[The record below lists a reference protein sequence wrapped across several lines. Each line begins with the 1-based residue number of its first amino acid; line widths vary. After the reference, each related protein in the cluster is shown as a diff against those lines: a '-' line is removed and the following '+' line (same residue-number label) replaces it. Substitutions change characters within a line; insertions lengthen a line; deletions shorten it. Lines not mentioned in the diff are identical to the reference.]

1 MEEKRLLD
9 CADGLTRRG
18 FKVLMLPTLSEAN
31 RSLTAR
37 IGRNKNVYYSGTT
50 LEQLGILETLKALG
64 NLVKNSSTLTGSW
77 GVKVR
82 RPRKLAAGDIFLS
95 CASAITLDGIII
107 DPACDG
113 VPLFSNG
120 HIPGEIIIVSG
131 YNNIVDD
138 LDEGL
143 RRARN
148 VSFPVTAKNLGL
160 DIPCVKKGRCVECDN
175 PHPICA
181 VNTVITRKPHR
192 PDILVALIAEK
203 LGH

>member
-1 MEEKRLLD
+1 MLE

-37 IGRNKNVYYSGTT
+37 IGRNRNVYYSGST
-50 LEQLGILETLKALG
+50 LEELGILETLKALG

-82 RPRKLAAGDIFLS
+82 RPRKLTSADVFLS
-95 CASAITLDGIII
+95 SASAITLDGIII
-107 DPACDG
+107 NPSCDG
-113 VPLFSNG
+113 VPLFSKG
-120 HIPGEIIIVSG
+120 LIPGEIIIVAG
-131 YNNIVDD
+131 HNKIVDD
-138 LDEGL
+138 LSEGL
-143 RRARN
+143 RRARD
-148 VSFPVTAKNLGL
+148 VSFPAAAKNLGL

-175 PHPICA
+175 PHPICS
-181 VNTVITRKPHR
+181 VNTVITRKPLK